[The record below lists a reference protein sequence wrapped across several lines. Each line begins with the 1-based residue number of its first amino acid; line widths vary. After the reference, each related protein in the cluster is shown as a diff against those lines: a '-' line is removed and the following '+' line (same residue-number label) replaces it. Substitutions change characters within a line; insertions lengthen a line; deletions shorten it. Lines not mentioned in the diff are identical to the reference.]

1 MPSGLWGGDI
11 SSSWIG
17 REPVREIDL
26 GDKDIFAAQN
36 LIKNDPSILEV
47 ACLLYTNARNYLL
60 CVLIAPPA

>member
-36 LIKNDPSILEV
+36 LIKK
-47 ACLLYTNARNYLL
+47 
-60 CVLIAPPA
+60 